1 MVSFNAIGVI
11 ELLGRGLD
19 SGAAGQDLD
28 GRECR
33 RRQRRAATIGSPP
46 MVEHV
51 SPEGFLGGVLFG
63 ALVVW
68 LAAYLIWGKGRN
80 ATKVQLLAAQANEA
94 AAQASERA
102 TLMEAAQDRA
112 QDRAEYERKL
122 AATRTAAEKDREQDR
137 AEYEKELAA
146 TRTAAEKDR
155 EQDRA
160 EYEKELAAIRTAAEK
175 DREQDRA
182 EYERGLSTAR
192 EGYHRARAE
201 ATWRSLSV
209 GRTDWHDSLPSLTDG
224 RLARKMD

>member
-1 MVSFNAIGVI
+1 
-11 ELLGRGLD
+11 
-19 SGAAGQDLD
+19 
-28 GRECR
+28 
-33 RRQRRAATIGSPP
+33 

-51 SPEGFLGGVLFG
+51 SPDGFLGGVLFG
-63 ALVVW
+63 AVVAW

-102 TLMEAAQDRA
+102 TLIEAAQDREQGRA
-112 QDRAEYERKL
+112 EYERKLAATRTAAEKDREQGRAEYERKL

-137 AEYEKELAA
+137 ADYEEGLA
-146 TRTAAEKDR
+146 
-155 EQDRA
+155 
-160 EYEKELAAIRTAAEK
+160 
-175 DREQDRA
+175 
-182 EYERGLSTAR
+182 TAR

-224 RLARKMD
+224 RLAGKMD

>member
-1 MVSFNAIGVI
+1 
-11 ELLGRGLD
+11 
-19 SGAAGQDLD
+19 
-28 GRECR
+28 
-33 RRQRRAATIGSPP
+33 

-51 SPEGFLGGVLFG
+51 SPDGFLGGALFG
-63 ALVVW
+63 ALVTS

-102 TLMEAAQDRA
+102 TLIEAAQDRA

-122 AATRTAAEKDREQDR
+122 AATRTAAEKDRAQDR

-155 EQDRA
+155 EQDRVD
-160 EYEKELAAIRTAAEK
+160 YEEGLA
-175 DREQDRA
+175 
-182 EYERGLSTAR
+182 TAR

-224 RLARKMD
+224 RLAGKMD

>member
-1 MVSFNAIGVI
+1 
-11 ELLGRGLD
+11 
-19 SGAAGQDLD
+19 
-28 GRECR
+28 
-33 RRQRRAATIGSPP
+33 

-51 SPEGFLGGVLFG
+51 SPDGFLGGVLFG
-63 ALVVW
+63 ALGAS

-102 TLMEAAQDRA
+102 TLIEAA

-122 AATRTAAEKDREQDR
+122 AATRTAAEKDR

-155 EQDRA
+155 EQDRVD
-160 EYEKELAAIRTAAEK
+160 YEEGLA
-175 DREQDRA
+175 
-182 EYERGLSTAR
+182 TAR

-209 GRTDWHDSLPSLTDG
+209 GRTDWHDFLPSLTDG
-224 RLARKMD
+224 RLAEKMD

>member
-1 MVSFNAIGVI
+1 
-11 ELLGRGLD
+11 
-19 SGAAGQDLD
+19 
-28 GRECR
+28 
-33 RRQRRAATIGSPP
+33 

-51 SPEGFLGGVLFG
+51 SPDGFLGGVLFG
-63 ALVVW
+63 ALGAS

-102 TLMEAAQDRA
+102 TLIEAAQDRA

-122 AATRTAAEKDREQDR
+122 AATRTAAEKDRDQDR

-155 EQDRA
+155 EQDRVD
-160 EYEKELAAIRTAAEK
+160 YEEGLA
-175 DREQDRA
+175 
-182 EYERGLSTAR
+182 TAR

-209 GRTDWHDSLPSLTDG
+209 GRTDWHDFLPSLTDG
-224 RLARKMD
+224 RLAEKMD

>member
-1 MVSFNAIGVI
+1 
-11 ELLGRGLD
+11 
-19 SGAAGQDLD
+19 
-28 GRECR
+28 
-33 RRQRRAATIGSPP
+33 

-51 SPEGFLGGVLFG
+51 SPDGFLGGALFG
-63 ALVVW
+63 ALVTS

-102 TLMEAAQDRA
+102 TLIEAAQDRA

-122 AATRTAAEKDREQDR
+122 AATRTAAEKDRDQDR

-160 EYEKELAAIRTAAEK
+160 DYEEGLA
-175 DREQDRA
+175 
-182 EYERGLSTAR
+182 TAR

-209 GRTDWHDSLPSLTDG
+209 GRTDWHDFLPSLTDG
-224 RLARKMD
+224 RLAEKMD

>member
-1 MVSFNAIGVI
+1 
-11 ELLGRGLD
+11 
-19 SGAAGQDLD
+19 
-28 GRECR
+28 
-33 RRQRRAATIGSPP
+33 

-51 SPEGFLGGVLFG
+51 SPDGFLGGVLFG
-63 ALVVW
+63 ALGAS
-68 LAAYLIWGKGRN
+68 LAAYLMWGKGRN

-102 TLMEAAQDRA
+102 TLIEAA

-122 AATRTAAEKDREQDR
+122 AATRTAAEKDRDQDR

-155 EQDRA
+155 EQDRVD
-160 EYEKELAAIRTAAEK
+160 YEEGLA
-175 DREQDRA
+175 
-182 EYERGLSTAR
+182 TAR

-209 GRTDWHDSLPSLTDG
+209 GRTDWHDFLPSLTDG
-224 RLARKMD
+224 RLAEKMD

>member
-1 MVSFNAIGVI
+1 
-11 ELLGRGLD
+11 
-19 SGAAGQDLD
+19 
-28 GRECR
+28 
-33 RRQRRAATIGSPP
+33 

-51 SPEGFLGGVLFG
+51 SPDGFLGGVLFG
-63 ALVVW
+63 ALVAW

-102 TLMEAAQDRA
+102 TLIEAAQDRA

-155 EQDRA
+155 A
-160 EYEKELAAIRTAAEK
+160 EYERKLAATRTAAEK

-182 EYERGLSTAR
+182 EYEKGLATAR

-209 GRTDWHDSLPSLTDG
+209 GRTDWYDSLPSVTDG

>member
-1 MVSFNAIGVI
+1 
-11 ELLGRGLD
+11 GRGLD
-19 SGAAGQDLD
+19 SGVAGRDSG

-33 RRQRRAATIGSPP
+33 WRLRGSATIGSPP

-51 SPEGFLGGVLFG
+51 SPDGFLGGVLFG
-63 ALVVW
+63 ALGAS

-102 TLMEAAQDRA
+102 TLIEAA

-137 AEYEKELAA
+137 VDYEEGLA
-146 TRTAAEKDR
+146 
-155 EQDRA
+155 
-160 EYEKELAAIRTAAEK
+160 
-175 DREQDRA
+175 
-182 EYERGLSTAR
+182 TAR

-209 GRTDWHDSLPSLTDG
+209 GRTDWHDFLPSLTDG
-224 RLARKMD
+224 RLAEKMD

>member
-1 MVSFNAIGVI
+1 
-11 ELLGRGLD
+11 
-19 SGAAGQDLD
+19 
-28 GRECR
+28 
-33 RRQRRAATIGSPP
+33 

-51 SPEGFLGGVLFG
+51 SPDGFLGGALFG
-63 ALVVW
+63 ALVTS

-80 ATKVQLLAAQANEA
+80 ATKVQLLAAQVAAQANEA
-94 AAQASERA
+94 AAQASEQA
-102 TLMEAAQDRA
+102 TLIEAA

-122 AATRTAAEKDREQDR
+122 AATRTAADKDREQDR

-155 EQDRA
+155 EQDRVD
-160 EYEKELAAIRTAAEK
+160 YEEGLA
-175 DREQDRA
+175 
-182 EYERGLSTAR
+182 TAR

-224 RLARKMD
+224 RLAGKMD

>member
-1 MVSFNAIGVI
+1 
-11 ELLGRGLD
+11 
-19 SGAAGQDLD
+19 
-28 GRECR
+28 
-33 RRQRRAATIGSPP
+33 

-51 SPEGFLGGVLFG
+51 SPDGFLGGALFG
-63 ALVVW
+63 ALVTS

-102 TLMEAAQDRA
+102 TLIEAA

-155 EQDRA
+155 EQDRVD
-160 EYEKELAAIRTAAEK
+160 YEEGLA
-175 DREQDRA
+175 
-182 EYERGLSTAR
+182 TAR

-224 RLARKMD
+224 RLAGKMD

>member
-1 MVSFNAIGVI
+1 
-11 ELLGRGLD
+11 
-19 SGAAGQDLD
+19 
-28 GRECR
+28 
-33 RRQRRAATIGSPP
+33 

-51 SPEGFLGGVLFG
+51 SPDGFLGGALFG
-63 ALVVW
+63 ALVTS

-102 TLMEAAQDRA
+102 TLIEAAQDRA

-155 EQDRA
+155 EQDRVD
-160 EYEKELAAIRTAAEK
+160 YEEGLA
-175 DREQDRA
+175 
-182 EYERGLSTAR
+182 TAR

-209 GRTDWHDSLPSLTDG
+209 GRTDWPDSLPSLTDG
-224 RLARKMD
+224 RLAGKMD

>member
-1 MVSFNAIGVI
+1 
-11 ELLGRGLD
+11 
-19 SGAAGQDLD
+19 
-28 GRECR
+28 
-33 RRQRRAATIGSPP
+33 

-51 SPEGFLGGVLFG
+51 SPDGFLGGVLFG
-63 ALVVW
+63 ALGAS

-102 TLMEAAQDRA
+102 TLIEAA

-122 AATRTAAEKDREQDR
+122 AATRTAAEKDRDQDR

-155 EQDRA
+155 EQNRA
-160 EYEKELAAIRTAAEK
+160 DYEEGLA
-175 DREQDRA
+175 
-182 EYERGLSTAR
+182 TAR

-209 GRTDWHDSLPSLTDG
+209 GRTDWHDFLPSLTDG
-224 RLARKMD
+224 RLAEKMD

>member
-1 MVSFNAIGVI
+1 
-11 ELLGRGLD
+11 
-19 SGAAGQDLD
+19 
-28 GRECR
+28 
-33 RRQRRAATIGSPP
+33 

-51 SPEGFLGGVLFG
+51 SPDGFLGGVLFG
-63 ALVVW
+63 ALGAS

-102 TLMEAAQDRA
+102 TLIEAA

-122 AATRTAAEKDREQDR
+122 AATRTAAEKDRDQDR

-146 TRTAAEKDR
+146 TRTAAEKER
-155 EQDRA
+155 EQDRVD
-160 EYEKELAAIRTAAEK
+160 YEERLA
-175 DREQDRA
+175 
-182 EYERGLSTAR
+182 TAR

-224 RLARKMD
+224 RLAEKMD

>member
-1 MVSFNAIGVI
+1 
-11 ELLGRGLD
+11 
-19 SGAAGQDLD
+19 
-28 GRECR
+28 
-33 RRQRRAATIGSPP
+33 

-102 TLMEAAQDRA
+102 TLIEAAQDRA
-112 QDRAEYERKL
+112 QDRAEYERKI
-122 AATRTAAEKDREQDR
+122 AATRTAAEKDRDQDR
-137 AEYEKELAA
+137 AEYEK
-146 TRTAAEKDR
+146 
-155 EQDRA
+155 
-160 EYEKELAAIRTAAEK
+160 
-175 DREQDRA
+175 
-182 EYERGLSTAR
+182 GLSTAR

-201 ATWRSLSV
+201 ATWRSPGV

-224 RLARKMD
+224 RLARNMD

>member
-1 MVSFNAIGVI
+1 
-11 ELLGRGLD
+11 
-19 SGAAGQDLD
+19 
-28 GRECR
+28 
-33 RRQRRAATIGSPP
+33 

-51 SPEGFLGGVLFG
+51 SPDGFLGGALFG
-63 ALVVW
+63 ALVTS

-102 TLMEAAQDRA
+102 TLIEAA

-137 AEYEKELAA
+137 VDYEEGLA
-146 TRTAAEKDR
+146 
-155 EQDRA
+155 
-160 EYEKELAAIRTAAEK
+160 
-175 DREQDRA
+175 
-182 EYERGLSTAR
+182 TAR

-209 GRTDWHDSLPSLTDG
+209 GRTDWHDFLPSLTDG
-224 RLARKMD
+224 RLAEKMD

>member
-1 MVSFNAIGVI
+1 
-11 ELLGRGLD
+11 
-19 SGAAGQDLD
+19 
-28 GRECR
+28 
-33 RRQRRAATIGSPP
+33 

-63 ALVVW
+63 ALLAW
-68 LAAYLIWGKGRN
+68 IAAYLIWGKGRN

-102 TLMEAAQDRA
+102 TLIEAAQDRA

-137 AEYEKELAA
+137 AEYEKGLA
-146 TRTAAEKDR
+146 
-155 EQDRA
+155 
-160 EYEKELAAIRTAAEK
+160 
-175 DREQDRA
+175 
-182 EYERGLSTAR
+182 TAR

-209 GRTDWHDSLPSLTDG
+209 GRTDWYDSLPSVTDG

>member
-1 MVSFNAIGVI
+1 
-11 ELLGRGLD
+11 
-19 SGAAGQDLD
+19 
-28 GRECR
+28 
-33 RRQRRAATIGSPP
+33 

-51 SPEGFLGGVLFG
+51 SPDGFLGGVLFG
-63 ALVVW
+63 ALGAS

-102 TLMEAAQDRA
+102 TLIEAA

-122 AATRTAAEKDREQDR
+122 AATRTAAEKDRDQDR

-155 EQDRA
+155 EQDRVD
-160 EYEKELAAIRTAAEK
+160 YEEGLA
-175 DREQDRA
+175 
-182 EYERGLSTAR
+182 TAR

-209 GRTDWHDSLPSLTDG
+209 GRTDWHDFLPSLTDD
-224 RLARKMD
+224 RLAEKMD

>member
-1 MVSFNAIGVI
+1 
-11 ELLGRGLD
+11 
-19 SGAAGQDLD
+19 
-28 GRECR
+28 
-33 RRQRRAATIGSPP
+33 

-51 SPEGFLGGVLFG
+51 SPDGFLGGVLFG
-63 ALVVW
+63 ALGAS

-102 TLMEAAQDRA
+102 TLIEAA

-137 AEYEKELAA
+137 VDYEEGLA
-146 TRTAAEKDR
+146 
-155 EQDRA
+155 
-160 EYEKELAAIRTAAEK
+160 
-175 DREQDRA
+175 
-182 EYERGLSTAR
+182 TAR

-209 GRTDWHDSLPSLTDG
+209 GRTDWHDFLPSLTDG
-224 RLARKMD
+224 RLAEKMD

>member
-1 MVSFNAIGVI
+1 
-11 ELLGRGLD
+11 
-19 SGAAGQDLD
+19 
-28 GRECR
+28 
-33 RRQRRAATIGSPP
+33 

-102 TLMEAAQDRA
+102 TLIEAAQDRA

-122 AATRTAAEKDREQDR
+122 AATRTAAEKDRDQDR
-137 AEYEKELAA
+137 AEYEK
-146 TRTAAEKDR
+146 
-155 EQDRA
+155 
-160 EYEKELAAIRTAAEK
+160 
-175 DREQDRA
+175 
-182 EYERGLSTAR
+182 GLSTAR

-201 ATWRSLSV
+201 ATWRSLGV

-224 RLARKMD
+224 RLARNMD

>member
-1 MVSFNAIGVI
+1 
-11 ELLGRGLD
+11 
-19 SGAAGQDLD
+19 
-28 GRECR
+28 
-33 RRQRRAATIGSPP
+33 

-51 SPEGFLGGVLFG
+51 SPEGFLGGLIFG
-63 ALVVW
+63 ALLAC
-68 LAAYLIWGKGRN
+68 LAAYLIWGKGRT

-102 TLMEAAQDRA
+102 TLIEAAQDREQA
-112 QDRAEYERKL
+112 RAECERKL
-122 AATRTAAEKDREQDR
+122 AATRTAAEKEREQDR

-155 EQDRA
+155 A
-160 EYEKELAAIRTAAEK
+160 EYEKE
-175 DREQDRA
+175 
-182 EYERGLSTAR
+182 LSTAR

-224 RLARKMD
+224 RLARNTD

>member
-1 MVSFNAIGVI
+1 
-11 ELLGRGLD
+11 
-19 SGAAGQDLD
+19 
-28 GRECR
+28 
-33 RRQRRAATIGSPP
+33 

-51 SPEGFLGGVLFG
+51 SPDGFLGGALFG
-63 ALVVW
+63 ALVTS

-102 TLMEAAQDRA
+102 TLIEAAQDRA

-137 AEYEKELAA
+137 VDYEEGLA
-146 TRTAAEKDR
+146 
-155 EQDRA
+155 
-160 EYEKELAAIRTAAEK
+160 
-175 DREQDRA
+175 
-182 EYERGLSTAR
+182 TAR

-224 RLARKMD
+224 RLAGKMD

>member
-1 MVSFNAIGVI
+1 
-11 ELLGRGLD
+11 
-19 SGAAGQDLD
+19 
-28 GRECR
+28 
-33 RRQRRAATIGSPP
+33 

-51 SPEGFLGGVLFG
+51 SPDGFLGGALFG
-63 ALVVW
+63 ALVTS
-68 LAAYLIWGKGRN
+68 LAAYLMWGKGRN

-102 TLMEAAQDRA
+102 TLIEAA

-122 AATRTAAEKDREQDR
+122 AATRTAAEKDRDQDR

-155 EQDRA
+155 EQDRVD
-160 EYEKELAAIRTAAEK
+160 YEEGLA
-175 DREQDRA
+175 
-182 EYERGLSTAR
+182 TAR

-209 GRTDWHDSLPSLTDG
+209 GRTDWHDFLPSLTDG
-224 RLARKMD
+224 RLAEKMD

>member
-1 MVSFNAIGVI
+1 
-11 ELLGRGLD
+11 
-19 SGAAGQDLD
+19 
-28 GRECR
+28 
-33 RRQRRAATIGSPP
+33 

-51 SPEGFLGGVLFG
+51 SPDGFLGGVLFG
-63 ALVVW
+63 ALGAS

-102 TLMEAAQDRA
+102 TLIEAA

-122 AATRTAAEKDREQDR
+122 AATRTAAEKDRDQDRAEYEKELAATRTAAEKDRDQDR

-155 EQDRA
+155 EQDRVD
-160 EYEKELAAIRTAAEK
+160 YEERLA
-175 DREQDRA
+175 
-182 EYERGLSTAR
+182 TAR

-209 GRTDWHDSLPSLTDG
+209 GRTDWHDFLPSLTDG
-224 RLARKMD
+224 RLAEKMD

>member
-1 MVSFNAIGVI
+1 
-11 ELLGRGLD
+11 
-19 SGAAGQDLD
+19 
-28 GRECR
+28 
-33 RRQRRAATIGSPP
+33 

-51 SPEGFLGGVLFG
+51 SPDGFLGGVLFG
-63 ALVVW
+63 AVVAW

-102 TLMEAAQDRA
+102 TLIEAAQDRE
-112 QDRAEYERKL
+112 QGRAEYERKL

-137 AEYEKELAA
+137 ADYEEGLA
-146 TRTAAEKDR
+146 
-155 EQDRA
+155 
-160 EYEKELAAIRTAAEK
+160 
-175 DREQDRA
+175 
-182 EYERGLSTAR
+182 TAR

-224 RLARKMD
+224 RLAGKMD

>member
-1 MVSFNAIGVI
+1 
-11 ELLGRGLD
+11 
-19 SGAAGQDLD
+19 
-28 GRECR
+28 
-33 RRQRRAATIGSPP
+33 

-51 SPEGFLGGVLFG
+51 SPDGFLGGALFG
-63 ALVVW
+63 ALVTS
-68 LAAYLIWGKGRN
+68 LAAYLIW
-80 ATKVQLLAAQANEA
+80 AAL
-94 AAQASERA
+94 ASERA
-102 TLMEAAQDRA
+102 TLIEAAQDRA

-155 EQDRA
+155 EQDRVD
-160 EYEKELAAIRTAAEK
+160 YEEGLA
-175 DREQDRA
+175 
-182 EYERGLSTAR
+182 TAR

-224 RLARKMD
+224 RLAGKMD

>member
-1 MVSFNAIGVI
+1 
-11 ELLGRGLD
+11 
-19 SGAAGQDLD
+19 
-28 GRECR
+28 
-33 RRQRRAATIGSPP
+33 

-51 SPEGFLGGVLFG
+51 SPDGFLGGVLFG
-63 ALVVW
+63 ALGAS

-102 TLMEAAQDRA
+102 TLIEAA

-122 AATRTAAEKDREQDR
+122 AATRTAAEKDRDQDR

-155 EQDRA
+155 EQDRVD
-160 EYEKELAAIRTAAEK
+160 YEEGLA
-175 DREQDRA
+175 
-182 EYERGLSTAR
+182 TAR

-209 GRTDWHDSLPSLTDG
+209 GRTDWHDFLPSLTDG
-224 RLARKMD
+224 RLAEKMD

>member
-1 MVSFNAIGVI
+1 
-11 ELLGRGLD
+11 
-19 SGAAGQDLD
+19 
-28 GRECR
+28 
-33 RRQRRAATIGSPP
+33 

-51 SPEGFLGGVLFG
+51 SPDGFLGGALFG
-63 ALVVW
+63 ALVTS

-102 TLMEAAQDRA
+102 TLIEAA

-122 AATRTAAEKDREQDR
+122 AATRTAAEKDRDQDR

-155 EQDRA
+155 EQDRVD
-160 EYEKELAAIRTAAEK
+160 YEEGLA
-175 DREQDRA
+175 
-182 EYERGLSTAR
+182 TAR

-224 RLARKMD
+224 RLAGKMD

>member
-1 MVSFNAIGVI
+1 
-11 ELLGRGLD
+11 
-19 SGAAGQDLD
+19 
-28 GRECR
+28 
-33 RRQRRAATIGSPP
+33 

-51 SPEGFLGGVLFG
+51 SPDGFLGGALFG
-63 ALVVW
+63 ALVTS

-102 TLMEAAQDRA
+102 TLIEAAQDRA

-137 AEYEKELAA
+137 VDYEEGLA
-146 TRTAAEKDR
+146 
-155 EQDRA
+155 
-160 EYEKELAAIRTAAEK
+160 
-175 DREQDRA
+175 
-182 EYERGLSTAR
+182 TAR

-209 GRTDWHDSLPSLTDG
+209 GRTDWHDFLPSLTDG
-224 RLARKMD
+224 RLAEKMD

>member
-1 MVSFNAIGVI
+1 
-11 ELLGRGLD
+11 
-19 SGAAGQDLD
+19 
-28 GRECR
+28 
-33 RRQRRAATIGSPP
+33 

-51 SPEGFLGGVLFG
+51 SPEGFLGGLIFG
-63 ALVVW
+63 ALLAC
-68 LAAYLIWGKGRN
+68 LAAYLIWGKGRT

-102 TLMEAAQDRA
+102 TLIEAAQDRE
-112 QDRAEYERKL
+112 QDRAECERKL
-122 AATRTAAEKDREQDR
+122 AATRTAAEKEREQDRAEYEKELAATRTAAEKEREQDR

-155 EQDRA
+155 A
-160 EYEKELAAIRTAAEK
+160 EYEKE
-175 DREQDRA
+175 
-182 EYERGLSTAR
+182 LSTAR

-224 RLARKMD
+224 RLARNTD

>member
-1 MVSFNAIGVI
+1 
-11 ELLGRGLD
+11 
-19 SGAAGQDLD
+19 
-28 GRECR
+28 
-33 RRQRRAATIGSPP
+33 

-51 SPEGFLGGVLFG
+51 SPDGFLGGVLFG
-63 ALVVW
+63 ALGAS

-94 AAQASERA
+94 AALASERA
-102 TLMEAAQDRA
+102 TLIEAA

-122 AATRTAAEKDREQDR
+122 AATRKAAEEDREQDR

-155 EQDRA
+155 EQDRVD
-160 EYEKELAAIRTAAEK
+160 YEEGLA
-175 DREQDRA
+175 
-182 EYERGLSTAR
+182 TAR

-224 RLARKMD
+224 RLAGKMD

>member
-1 MVSFNAIGVI
+1 
-11 ELLGRGLD
+11 
-19 SGAAGQDLD
+19 
-28 GRECR
+28 
-33 RRQRRAATIGSPP
+33 

-51 SPEGFLGGVLFG
+51 SPDGFLGGALFG
-63 ALVVW
+63 ALVTS

-94 AAQASERA
+94 AALASERA
-102 TLMEAAQDRA
+102 TLIEAAQDRA

-160 EYEKELAAIRTAAEK
+160 DYEEGLA
-175 DREQDRA
+175 
-182 EYERGLSTAR
+182 TAR
-192 EGYHRARAE
+192 EG
-201 ATWRSLSV
+201 
-209 GRTDWHDSLPSLTDG
+209 
-224 RLARKMD
+224 